1 MPRLRANY
9 KFTVFHTYHP
19 FFSAEVANSGTSLSA
34 IQTDPVTA
42 LQSIE
47 SGKVSENEN
56 KVSVAESV
64 TSPRELF
71 NMSSMRSHPDLS
83 DW

>member
-19 FFSAEVANSGTSLSA
+19 FFSAEVGDTDTSLSA
-34 IQTDPVTA
+34 VESDPVTA
-42 LQSIE
+42 LQS
-47 SGKVSENEN
+47 SDKVPENEN

-64 TSPRELF
+64 TSPIELS
-71 NMSSMRSHPDLS
+71 NISSMCGHPDLL
-83 DW
+83 DK